1 MGETL
6 LVGGFGGC
14 FGVTGAV
21 GTGLDDI
28 FAVEN
33 TGVETV
39 VLTKGALEGKNG
51 VDVDCVCHNSL
62 LVYELIVG

>member
-39 VLTKGALEGKNG
+39 VLTKGALERKDG
-51 VDVDCVCHNSL
+51 VDVDCVCHF
-62 LVYELIVG
+62 